1 MGHMP
6 YGYRVENGT
15 TVICEKEAGQ
25 IRDIYAGY
33 LSGLGYVEAARNA
46 GLSMAHTSVKRML
59 QNRHYLGDD
68 FYPAIIDR
76 GTFDAAEE
84 EHLRRSAA
92 LGRDN
97 LPKKETGHRRIQT
110 RFKMGRC
117 EKKLDDPYE
126 QATYIYSLIESEE

>member
-46 GLSMAHTSVKRML
+46 GLSMTHTSVRRML

-84 EHLRRSAA
+84 ERLRRCAV

-97 LPKKETGHRRIQT
+97 LPRKAERQWHIPVC
-110 RFKMGRC
+110 FKMGRC
-117 EKKLDDPYE
+117 EKELDDPYE
-126 QATYIYSLIESEE
+126 RAAYIYSLIESEE